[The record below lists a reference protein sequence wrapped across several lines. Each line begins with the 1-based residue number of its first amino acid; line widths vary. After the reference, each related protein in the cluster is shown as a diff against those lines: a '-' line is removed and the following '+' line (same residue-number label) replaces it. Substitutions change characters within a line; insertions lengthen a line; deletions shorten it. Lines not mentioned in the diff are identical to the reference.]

1 MSQHHLKPIGLPSR
15 TAKRTTLKPSPSLSC
30 DYVSFSYP
38 IIPETPRLDA
48 TTKADVQKR
57 AAA

>member
-1 MSQHHLKPIGLPSR
+1 MSQLHLRPIGLPSKA
-15 TAKRTTLKPSPSLSC
+15 AKRTTLKPSSSLSC
-30 DYVSFSYP
+30 DYNLFSYP

>member
-1 MSQHHLKPIGLPSR
+1 MEHIHLKPIGLKQQASAR
-15 TAKRTTLKPSPSLSC
+15 RAAKPAPSLSC
-30 DYVSFSYP
+30 SLAYFSYP

-48 TTKADVQKR
+48 TAKADVQKR